1 MVRFTFI
8 RVVFC
13 AVNSLVCRCS
23 SHYPKISIGEG
34 QVAPH
39 KVCFISPEYW
49 PLTGGTGS
57 YVYYLSNQLLK
68 NRYKVYV
75 VTGANQAK
83 DIQVNPQL
91 DVSFLKIPK
100 TPIIKS
106 FMLAAASNRKLQSTR
121 RTTNVDIIHP
131 QLPLTPNFAVPPNFG
146 KALVCTVHSTWKG
159 EAEAIRGEPY
169 SRLNANEKFLVS
181 FNWFLRFFE
190 EGMLARA
197 RKIIAVSHFTKR
209 ELINYYKIPAGK
221 IQVIHNGVDIN
232 KFKPAADKRKVKAEL
247 GFNPDD
253 IAIVSVGRLYARK
266 GLFTLIES
274 MPAVTKRFPTAK
286 FIISGKGQSDEMAK
300 LVAHAERLGVKGK
313 IVFTGYTPDREL
325 PRLYQAADVFA
336 FSTFYEH
343 HPFAVLEALATGLPV
358 VTTTVGGIPETIDSG
373 KNGILVEP
381 FNSKQFSDAILQLL
395 DHPTEAAEMGV
406 KARRTVEQQ
415 LDWRIVVKD
424 AMEVYD
430 EALSGV

>member
-1 MVRFTFI
+1 M
-8 RVVFC
+8 
-13 AVNSLVCRCS
+13 
-23 SHYPKISIGEG
+23 
-34 QVAPH
+34 PH

-49 PLTGGTGS
+49 PLTGGTGA
-57 YVYYLSNQLLK
+57 YVYYLSTELMK
-68 NRYKVYV
+68 NGYQIHI
-75 VTGANQAK
+75 VTGSNQNQ

-100 TPIIKS
+100 IPIVKS
-106 FMLAAASNRKLQSTR
+106 FMLAAASSRKLNSIGVTA
-121 RTTNVDIIHP
+121 NVDIIHP

-197 RKIIAVSHFTKR
+197 RKIIAVSHFTKW
-209 ELINYYKIPAGK
+209 ELTNYYKIPESK
-221 IQVIHNGVDIN
+221 IRVIHNGVDIS
-232 KFKPAADKRKVKAEL
+232 KFKPATDKRKVKVEL

-274 MPAVTKRFPTAK
+274 MPAVVKRFSNAK
-286 FIISGKGQSDEMAK
+286 FIISGKGQSDEMRK
-300 LVAHAERLGVKGK
+300 LIAHAEKLGVKDY
-313 IVFTGYTPDREL
+313 IVFTGYYPDKKL
-325 PRLYQAADVFA
+325 PKLYQAADIFA

-343 HPFAVLEALATGLPV
+343 HPFAILEALSTGLPV
-358 VTTTVGGIPETIDSG
+358 VTTNVGGIPETIENG
-373 KNGILVEP
+373 KNGFLVEP
-381 FNSKQFSDAILQLL
+381 FHQNQLADRILYLL
-395 DHPTEAAEMGV
+395 EHPAEASEMGFE
-406 KARRTVEQQ
+406 ARKTVEERF
-415 LDWRIVVKD
+415 DWRIVVKKVLK
-424 AMEVYD
+424 VYD
-430 EALSGV
+430 EALS